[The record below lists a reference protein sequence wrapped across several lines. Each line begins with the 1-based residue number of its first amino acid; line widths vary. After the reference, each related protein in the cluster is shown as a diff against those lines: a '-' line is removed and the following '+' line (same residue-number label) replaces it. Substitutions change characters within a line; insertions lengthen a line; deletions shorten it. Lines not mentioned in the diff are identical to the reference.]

1 MAMALNL
8 PVHTHEPNLTP
19 QEIRR
24 LPKNRVEAIDPDG
37 AAAMGGVQIGDK
49 LLTVNGEPIRDI
61 VDWKFQTAGEVVE
74 LEFERDGQPYRVKLH
89 KGYDENLGITF
100 GDDLFDGIHICKN
113 KCVFCFLYQQPKGLR
128 PSLYIKD
135 DDFRLSFLHGNYVTL
150 TNLKPGELDRI
161 CEQKLSP
168 IYVSIHATD
177 PEARGAILG
186 RKQAEPILP
195 ILERLADARIQIHG
209 QVVLCP
215 GYNDGAILEQTISE
229 LARLNPEARETYGG
243 VLSVA
248 VVPIGITQFR
258 ERLAPVQIVSPA
270 YAAELLDWIE
280 PIREKFRQTMGSRFV
295 FFSDEFYLSA
305 KREVPPKNHYEGFPQ
320 LEDGVGLVRLFLDE
334 LVRVER
340 RLPASLPERRSFT
353 LATGKGAAPIL
364 QRFADV
370 MNRVENL
377 SVNVLPIHNRFFEGN
392 INIAGLIVGRDL
404 IDAVNAF
411 DACGDTVLI
420 PNVMMRDG
428 EEIFLDEMSLSEV
441 NQEAKRPIIASP
453 RTPLAAMELILSKA
467 Q

>member
-1 MAMALNL
+1 MALNL

-19 QEIRR
+19 LELRR
-24 LPKNRVEAIDPDG
+24 RPKNLVETLDPEG
-37 AAAMGGVQIGDK
+37 AAALAGVRVGDK
-49 LLTVNGEPIRDI
+49 LLTVNGEPVRDI
-61 VDWKFQTAGEVVE
+61 VDWKFQTAGERVA
-74 LEFERDGQPYRVKLH
+74 LKLDRDGEVFQVAFD
-89 KGYDENLGITF
+89 KGYDEDLGVTF

-168 IYVSIHATD
+168 MYVSIHATD

-186 RKQAEPILP
+186 RRQAEPILP

-215 GYNDGAILEQTISE
+215 GYNDGPILEQTINA
-229 LARLNPEARETYGG
+229 LAKLNPEARETYGG

-258 ERLAPVQIVSPA
+258 ERLAPVQTVSPA
-270 YAAELLDWIE
+270 YASELLDWIE
-280 PIREKFRQTMGSRFV
+280 PIREKFRKTLGGRFV

-305 KREVPPKNHYEGFPQ
+305 KRGIPPKSHYEGFPQ

-334 LVRVER
+334 LTKVER
-340 RLPASLPERRSFT
+340 KLPKSLPAPRSFT
-353 LATGKGAAPIL
+353 LATGEGAAPIL
-364 QRFADV
+364 QRFADLL
-370 MNRVENL
+370 NRVENL
-377 SVNVLPIHNRFFEGN
+377 TVNILPIHNRFFEGN

-404 IDAVNAF
+404 IDAVNNF
-411 DACGDTVLI
+411 TDCGETVLI

-428 EEIFLDEMSLSEV
+428 EEIFLDEISLADV
-441 NQEAKRPIIASP
+441 NREANRPIVAVQ
-453 RTPLAAMELILSKA
+453 RTPLAAMEMMLK
-467 Q
+467 

>member
-1 MAMALNL
+1 MALTL

-19 QEIRR
+19 LQERR
-24 LPKNRVEAIDPDG
+24 RPKNVVEHLVSGG
-37 AAAMGGVQIGDK
+37 AAAEAGVRVGDR
-49 LLTVNGEPIRDI
+49 LLSVNGEPIRDI
-61 VDWKFQTAGEVVE
+61 VDWKFQTAGERVT
-74 LEFERDGQPYRVKLH
+74 LEGERSGEPYRVTLS
-89 KGYDENLGITF
+89 KGYDEDLGVAF

-168 IYVSIHATD
+168 MYVSIHATD
-177 PEARGAILG
+177 PESRALILG
-186 RKQAEPILP
+186 RKSAEPILP

-215 GYNDGAILEQTISE
+215 GYNDGPTLEQTIEE
-229 LARLNPEARETYGG
+229 LARLSPEVRGTYGG

-258 ERLAPVQIVSPA
+258 ERLAPVKTVSPQ
-270 YAAELLDWIE
+270 YAGELLDWAEIK
-280 PIREKFRQTMGSRFV
+280 REKFRKTLGSRFV
-295 FFSDEFYLSA
+295 FLSDEFYLSSG
-305 KREVPPKNHYEGFPQ
+305 REVPPKNNYEGFPQ

-334 LVRVER
+334 LAKVER
-340 RLPASLPERRSFT
+340 QLPKTIAAPRSFT
-353 LATGKGAAPIL
+353 LATGEGAAPIL

-370 MNRVENL
+370 MNRVEGL
-377 SVNVLPIHNRFFEGN
+377 YVNILPIHNRFFEGN

-404 IDAVNAF
+404 IDAIHGF
-411 DACGDTVLI
+411 EDCGKTVLI

-428 EEIFLDEMSLSEV
+428 EEVFLDEMSLESV
-441 NQEAKRPIIASP
+441 NREAGRPVVAVQ
-453 RTPLAAMELILSKA
+453 RTPLAAMEYMLSRN
-467 Q
+467 